1 MLYPR
6 LSSPLRVGGRTLR
19 NRVVFTAHLT
29 NYAHAGLPTGQHAA
43 YYAAR
48 AAGGAGMIITEEQC
62 VHPSDWPYEKVIH
75 GYRPE
80 VVDGYRGITDAVHR
94 HGAVILAQLNHNG
107 GQGSG
112 LYSRRPLWAPSPVP
126 DPLFREVPKA
136 LDASEIAELVE
147 AYAVV
152 AGRCRDG
159 GFDGVELQASQSS
172 LIRGFLSSATNH
184 REDSYG
190 GSVESRARFLVEV
203 IGAVRRAI
211 GPDLILGVR
220 LSGDEQVPGG
230 IVLDEAVTVA
240 RIVEASVAV
249 DYINTTMGVATE
261 TLHLVEPSMAT
272 PRGYALHISEA
283 IRREVNLPVIGV
295 GRIKEPADAER
306 ALVDGRCDLVGV
318 ARGQIADPDFAAKAL
333 RGADD
338 EIRTCLSCN
347 QECVGRMGLGRWL
360 GCVENPRAGKESVA
374 LPDPRLPGR
383 RVVVVGGGPA
393 GLSAAATAAE
403 RGHRVTLFERSPVV
417 GGQIRIAASAAG
429 RGELGD
435 LVRNLERECVRRG
448 VRIETGVEVT
458 AERLWAEAPDVVV
471 VATGASPVRPW
482 WAGDCARVVHARDV
496 LEGRAHPVGR
506 VLMVDELGFQQGPS
520 TAETLAVRGCAV
532 TICTPGMIVGQDL
545 GVTLDMERWQQRA
558 HRAGIEQWTDVTVG
572 GVAVSEATGVADRL
586 RVTLDNHLSGAAR
599 TEVFDWVV
607 CATHQEPRDG
617 LWKAL
622 THSTSTSFEV
632 YRVGDAVTPRRS
644 HAAVLEGHR
653 VAVSL

>member
-29 NYAHAGLPTGQHAA
+29 NYAHEGLPTEQHSA

-75 GYRPE
+75 GYRPA
-80 VVDGYRGITDAVHR
+80 VVDGYRGITDAVHG
-94 HGAVILAQLNHNG
+94 HGAVVLAQLNHNG

-136 LDASEIAELVE
+136 LDGAEIAELVA

-152 AGRCRDG
+152 AGHCRDG
-159 GFDGVELQASQSS
+159 GFDGVELQGSQSS
-172 LIRGFLSSATNH
+172 LIRSFLSSATN
-184 REDSYG
+184 RRDDRYG
-190 GSVESRARFLVEV
+190 GSLENRARFLVEV
-203 IGAVRRAI
+203 IAAVRAEI

-230 IVLDEAVTVA
+230 IVLDEAVGVA
-240 RIVEASVAV
+240 RIVEASGGV
-249 DYINTTMGVATE
+249 DYINTTMGMATE
-261 TLHLVEPSMAT
+261 TLHLVEPSMAS
-272 PRGYALHISEA
+272 PRGYALHIAEA
-283 IRREVNLPVIGV
+283 IRREVTLPVIGV
-295 GRIKEPADAER
+295 GRIKEPAEAER
-306 ALVDGRCDLVGV
+306 ALADGRCDLVGI

-360 GCVENPRAGKESVA
+360 GCVENPRAGRESVP

-403 RGHRVTLFERSPVV
+403 RGHRVTLYERSAVV
-417 GGQIRIAASAAG
+417 GGQIRVASSAAG
-429 RGELGD
+429 RGELGE
-435 LVRNLERECVRRG
+435 LVRNLERECARRG
-448 VRIETGVEVT
+448 VRIETGVEMST
-458 AERLWAEAPDVVV
+458 EQLMAESPDVVV
-471 VATGASPVRPW
+471 IATGARPARPW
-482 WAGDCARVVHARDV
+482 WAGECARVIHARDV
-496 LEGRAHPVGR
+496 LDGSVAPAGR
-506 VLMVDELGFQQGPS
+506 VLVVDELGFQQGPS
-520 TAETLAVRGCAV
+520 VAETLAARGCAV

-558 HRAGIEQWTDVTVG
+558 HRAAIEQWTDV
-572 GVAVSEATGVADRL
+572 AVSGVGDLAGRPQ
-586 RVTLDNHLSGAAR
+586 VTLDNHLSGVSR

-607 CATHQEPRDG
+607 CAIHQEPCDD

-622 THSTSTSFEV
+622 AHSGSTPFEV

-644 HAAVLEGHR
+644 HAAVVEGHR

>member
-6 LSSPLRVGGRTLR
+6 LSSPLRIGGRTLR

-29 NYAHAGLPTGQHAA
+29 NYAREGLPTEQHAA

-75 GYRPE
+75 GYRPA
-80 VVDGYRGITDAVHR
+80 VADGYRAITEAVHD

-136 LDASEIAELVE
+136 LDAAEIAELVE
-147 AYAVV
+147 AYAAV
-152 AGRCRDG
+152 AGHCRDG
-159 GFDGVELQASQSS
+159 GFDGVELQGSQSS
-172 LIRGFLSSATNH
+172 LIRSFLSSATN
-184 REDSYG
+184 RRDDRYG
-190 GSVESRARFLVEV
+190 GSLANRAQFLVEV
-203 IGAVRRAI
+203 IAAVRAAI

-220 LSGDEQVPGG
+220 LSGDEEVSGG
-230 IVLDEAVTVA
+230 IVLDEAVSVA
-240 RIVEASVAV
+240 RIVEASGGV
-249 DYINTTMGVATE
+249 DYINTTMGMATE

-272 PRGYALHISEA
+272 PRGYALHIAEA
-283 IRREVNLPVIGV
+283 IRREVALPVIGV
-295 GRIKEPADAER
+295 GRIKEPAEAER
-306 ALVDGRCDLVGV
+306 ALADGRCDLVGI

-360 GCVENPRAGKESVA
+360 GCVENPRAGRESVP
-374 LPDPRLPGR
+374 LPEPRMPGR

-403 RGHRVTLFERSPVV
+403 RGHRVTLYERSAVV
-417 GGQIRIAASAAG
+417 GGQIRVASSAAG

-435 LVRNLERECVRRG
+435 LVRNLERECARRG
-448 VRIETGVEVT
+448 VRIETGVEMS
-458 AERLWAEAPDVVV
+458 AEQLLAESPDVVV
-471 VATGASPVRPW
+471 IATGARPVRPW
-482 WAGDCARVVHARDV
+482 WAGECARVTHVREV
-496 LEGRAHPVGR
+496 LDGSVAPAGH
-506 VLMVDELGFQQGPS
+506 VLVVDELGFQQGPS
-520 TAETLAVRGCAV
+520 VAETLASRGCAV

-558 HRAGIEQWTDVTVG
+558 HRAGIEQWTDVTVAG
-572 GVAVSEATGVADRL
+572 IVDDPDGL
-586 RVTLDNHLSGAAR
+586 RVTLDNHLSGVSRA
-599 TEVFDWVV
+599 EVFDWVV
-607 CATHQEPRDG
+607 CAIHQEPCDE

-622 THSTSTSFEV
+622 AHSDSNPFEV

-653 VAVSL
+653 VAASL

>member
-29 NYAHAGLPTGQHAA
+29 NYAQSGLPTDQHAA

-75 GYRPE
+75 GYRPA
-80 VVDGYRGITDAVHR
+80 VVDGYRRITDAVHG

-112 LYSRRPLWAPSPVP
+112 MYSRRPLLAPSPVP

-136 LDASEIAELVE
+136 LDGVEIAELVA
-147 AYAVV
+147 AYAAV

-159 GFDGVELQASQSS
+159 GFDGVELQGSQSS
-172 LIRGFLSSATNH
+172 LVRGFLSSATN
-184 REDSYG
+184 RRGDRYG
-190 GSVESRARFLVEV
+190 GSLENRARFLVDV
-203 IGAVRRAI
+203 IRAVRAVI

-230 IVLDEAVTVA
+230 IVLDEAVAVA
-240 RIVEASVAV
+240 RIVEGTGGV

-261 TLHLVEPSMAT
+261 TLYLVEPSMAT
-272 PRGYALHISEA
+272 PRGYALHVSEA
-283 IRREVNLPVIGV
+283 IRREVALPVVGV
-295 GRIKEPADAER
+295 GRLKEPAEAER
-306 ALVDGRCDLVGV
+306 ALADGRCDLVGI
-318 ARGQIADPDFAAKAL
+318 ARGQIADPDFTEKAL

-360 GCVENPRAGKESVA
+360 GCVENPRTGRESVP

-403 RGHRVTLFERSPVV
+403 RGHRVTLFERSPAV
-417 GGQIRIAASAAG
+417 GGQIRVAASAAG

-448 VRIETGVEVT
+448 VRIVTGVEVS
-458 AERLWAEAPDVVV
+458 AARLRSAAPDVVV
-471 VATGASPVRPW
+471 VATGARPVRPW
-482 WAGDCARVVHARDV
+482 WAGECARVVHARDV
-496 LEGRAHPVGR
+496 LDGGAAPVGR
-506 VLMVDELGFQQGPS
+506 ILVVDELGFHQGPS
-520 TAETLAVRGCAV
+520 VAETLAARGHAV
-532 TICTPGMIVGQDL
+532 VICTPGMIVGQDL
-545 GVTLDMERWQQRA
+545 GITLDMERWQQRA

-572 GVAVSEATGVADRL
+572 SVVDDAGRL
-586 RVTLDNHLSGAAR
+586 RVTLDDHLTAAAR
-599 TEVFDWVV
+599 TETVDWVV
-607 CATHQEPRDG
+607 CAVHQEPCDE
-617 LWKAL
+617 LWKTL
-622 THSTSTSFEV
+622 THSGSVPFEV
-632 YRVGDAVTPRRS
+632 HRVGDAVTPRRS

-653 VAVSL
+653 AGLSV

>member
-6 LSSPLRVGGRTLR
+6 LSSPLPVGGRTLR

-29 NYAHAGLPTGQHAA
+29 NYAQEGLPTEQHAA

-75 GYRPE
+75 GYRPA
-80 VVDGYRGITDAVHR
+80 VVDGYRRITDAVHD

-112 LYSRRPLWAPSPVP
+112 MYSRRPLWAPSPVP
-126 DPLFREVPKA
+126 DPLFREVPKP
-136 LDASEIAELVE
+136 LDAAEIEELVH
-147 AYAVV
+147 AYAAV
-152 AGRCRDG
+152 AGHCRDG

-172 LIRGFLSSATNH
+172 LIRGFLSSATN
-184 REDSYG
+184 RRSDRYG
-190 GSVESRARFLVEV
+190 GSLENRARFLVEV
-203 IGAVRRAI
+203 IRAVRAVL

-230 IVLDEAVTVA
+230 IVLDEAVAVA
-240 RIVEASVAV
+240 RIVAASGAV

-261 TLHLVEPSMAT
+261 TLYLVEPSMAT

-283 IRREVNLPVIGV
+283 IRGAVAVPVIGV
-295 GRIKEPADAER
+295 GRLKEPAEAER
-306 ALVDGRCDLVGV
+306 ALADGRCDLVGI

-333 RGADD
+333 RGAVD

-360 GCVENPRAGKESVA
+360 GCVENPRAGRESVP

-403 RGHRVTLFERSPVV
+403 RGHRVTLFERSSAV
-417 GGQIRIAASAAG
+417 GGQIRVAASAPG

-448 VRIETGVEVT
+448 VRIETGVEVG
-458 AERLWAEAPDVVV
+458 AELLREKSPDVVV
-471 VATGASPVRPW
+471 VATGARPLRPW
-482 WAGDCARVVHARDV
+482 WAGECARVTHAREV
-496 LEGRAHPVGR
+496 LDGSAAPTGR
-506 VLMVDELGFQQGPS
+506 VLVVDELGFQQGPS
-520 TAETLAVRGCAV
+520 VAETLVARGCTVA
-532 TICTPGMIVGQDL
+532 ICTPGMIVGQDL

-558 HRAGIEQWTDVTVG
+558 HRAGIEQWTDVAVS
-572 GVAVSEATGVADRL
+572 GVAEFSGRL
-586 RVTLDNHLSGAAR
+586 RVALDNHLEGVTR
-599 TEVFDWVV
+599 TQEFDWVV
-607 CATHQEPRDG
+607 CAIHQEPCDE
-617 LWKAL
+617 LWKVL
-622 THSTSTSFEV
+622 THSGSTPFEV
-632 YRVGDAVTPRRS
+632 YRIGDAVTPRRS
-644 HAAVLEGHR
+644 HAAVIEGHR